1 MSARVKLTEEQLR
14 INRAKTQRAYYKKNK
29 KAAKAYNKSRYQEQK
44 TPIVVV
50 YQIEDYDGK
59 GNNYCGITQ
68 NLYNRMCKH
77 KSLGKMNVDD
87 WSVLSI
93 AMTREEARELERGY
107 HQSGYHGAY
116 QRDDCDLKRDLEKD
130 FKTNN

>member
-14 INRAKTQRAYYKKNK
+14 INRAKTQRAYYKRNK
-29 KAAKAYNKSRYQEQK
+29 KAHQTYHKNRHQNQK
-44 TPIVVV
+44 TDVVVV
-50 YQIEDYDGK
+50 YQIENYDGK

-68 NLYNRMCKH
+68 NLNNRMYKH
-77 KSLGKMNVDD
+77 KSLGKMNVND
-87 WSVLSI
+87 WSVLDL
-93 AMTREEARELERGY
+93 AMTREEARDIEARY

-116 QRDDCDLKRDLEKD
+116 QRDNCELTKDLEKD